1 MTVFKNVFPVTSEIE
16 KMAEWFC
23 RTCSG
28 FYYIYNLFVAYIIIY
43 CIMHTLYI
51 MYMHHIY
58 CIMHTPIYNIYASY
72 LLYHIPLS
80 AYIISNVSH
89 TPICMHHIYCITYPY
104 LYVSYLLYHILLS
117 ACIISTNKITFQ
129 R

>member
-1 MTVFKNVFPVTSEIE
+1 MVLQNMFRFLLYLQSLCCIHH
-16 KMAEWFC
+16 
-23 RTCSG
+23 
-28 FYYIYNLFVAYIIIY
+28 IY
-43 CIMHTLYI
+43 CIMHTPIYNIYASYLLYHPYPYI
-51 MYMHHIY
+51 IYMHHIY

-80 AYIISNVSH
+80 VYIISNVSH